1 MKNSFLTL
9 VILLSA
15 LCMLGACKKKK
26 VSTDP
31 QDNTTPTSGI
41 LNLASDECFQP
52 IIEQEIA
59 VFQAKYPKAKIKPVY
74 TSEVH
79 ALNLFLKDSVRV
91 AIVTRR
97 LTPPELESMKQR
109 LFIPNAVLIARDAV
123 ALIVNPAN
131 KDTLISVSDF
141 KDIMTG
147 KVTRWNQLDPKSK
160 LGELTLVFDN
170 KNSSTLRYAMDSI
183 CQTRNIATKNVKAME
198 HNKDV
203 IDFVASTP
211 NAIGVIG
218 SNWLG
223 DGTDT
228 TNLNFRKDVR
238 VMSVSREPRATAQNS
253 YKPYQAY
260 IYYNYY
266 PMTRPIY
273 LLYNDPQ
280 GALPYSFMG
289 FIANQDVGQ
298 RIILKTGLVPANV
311 PISIVQVKKEDE

>member
-1 MKNSFLTL
+1 MKHCFLTL
-9 VILLSA
+9 AIIICALSV
-15 LCMLGACKKKK
+15 LGGCKKKP
-26 VSTDP
+26 VSNDP
-31 QDNTTPTSGI
+31 QDHTTPTSGI

-59 VFQAKYPKAKIKPVY
+59 VFAAKYPDAKIKPVY

-91 AIVTRR
+91 AIVTRK
-97 LTPPELESMKQR
+97 LTPPELESMKQHQ
-109 LFIPNAVLIARDAV
+109 FIPNAVLIARDAV

-131 KDTLISVSDF
+131 KDTLISVNDF

-147 KVTRWNQLDPKSK
+147 KITRWNQLDPTSK

-183 CQTRNIATKNVKAME
+183 CHTRKIATKNVAAMD

-203 IDFVASTP
+203 IDYVAKTP

-228 TNLNFRKDVR
+228 TNLNFRKDIR
-238 VMSVSREPRATAQNS
+238 VMSVSREPRATAANS

-260 IYYNYY
+260 IYYSYY

-311 PISIVQVKKEDE
+311 PISIVQVKKDDE

>member
-1 MKNSFLTL
+1 MKTSFLTFCAL
-9 VILLSA
+9 VVVMC
-15 LCMLGACKKKK
+15 LCGGCKKKK

-31 QDNTTPTSGI
+31 QDHTTPTSGI
-41 LNLASDECFQP
+41 LKLASDECFQP
-52 IIEQEIA
+52 IMEQEIA
-59 VFQAKYPKAKIKPVY
+59 VFKAKYPETTIKPVY

-91 AIVTRR
+91 AIVTRK

-109 LFIPNAVLIARDAV
+109 QFIPNAVLIARDAV

-131 KDTLISVSDF
+131 TDTLLSVSDF

-147 KVTRWNQLDPKSK
+147 KVTRWNQLNPSSK

-183 CQTRNIATKNVKAME
+183 CHTRNIATKNVAAME

-203 IDFVASTP
+203 IDYVAKTP

-228 TNLNFRKDVR
+228 TNLNFRKDIR
-238 VMSVSREPRATAQNS
+238 VVSVSREPRATSANS

-311 PISIVQVKKEDE
+311 PISIVQVKKDDE